1 MFIEQM
7 PRWVRWFYPHV
18 WWRKDAHQKTLYVTF
33 DDGPTPQ
40 TTPWIL
46 DQLDIL
52 GIKATFFCIGANAE
66 KHPELLQEIKDRGHA
81 IGLHGYN
88 HVRGLYKNSD
98 IYLADIERG
107 AQFIDTKLFR
117 PPHGRI
123 TPKQA
128 NILAKKYTVVLWD
141 VITRDYDASLK
152 PEQVEKIALKYTR
165 NGSIIVF
172 HDSLKA
178 QKNMQYAFPRA
189 VKQWLSEGYTFA
201 TLNDS
206 TTKQLND

>member
-1 MFIEQM
+1 MFIEQI
-7 PRWVRWFYPHV
+7 PNWIRRWYPNV
-18 WWRKDAHQKTLYVTF
+18 LWRKSPKDKTLYLTF
-33 DDGPTPQ
+33 DDGPTSEL
-40 TTPWIL
+40 TPWIL
-46 DQLDIL
+46 NQLDAL
-52 GIKATFFCIGANAE
+52 GIKATFFCIGSNAE

-88 HVRGLYKNSD
+88 HVRGLYKNTET
-98 IYLADIERG
+98 YFADIEKG

-123 TPKQA
+123 TPQQA
-128 NILAKKYTVVLWD
+128 KALAKKYIVVLWD
-141 VITRDYDASLK
+141 VITRDYNASLQ

-201 TLNDS
+201 TLND
-206 TTKQLND
+206 

>member
-7 PRWVRWFYPHV
+7 PCWVRKWYPNV
-18 WWRKDAHQKTLYVTF
+18 LWRKSPQEKTLYLTF
-33 DDGPTPQ
+33 DDGPTPEI
-40 TTPWIL
+40 TPWIL
-46 DQLDIL
+46 DQLDTL
-52 GIKATFFCIGANAE
+52 GIKATFFCIGANSQ
-66 KHPELLQEIKDRGHA
+66 KHPALLQAIQERGHA

-88 HVRGLYKNSD
+88 HVRGLYKNTEA
-98 IYLADIERG
+98 YFADIEKG
-107 AQFIDTKLFR
+107 AQYIDSTLFR

-128 NILAKKYTVVLWD
+128 KQLDKKYTVVLWD
-141 VITRDYDASLK
+141 VITRDYDASLP
-152 PEQVEKIALKYTR
+152 PEQIEKIALKYTR

-189 VKQWLSEGYTFA
+189 VKQWQSEGYQFKR
-201 TLNDS
+201 LND
-206 TTKQLND
+206 

>member
-7 PRWVRWFYPHV
+7 PCWVRKWYPNV
-18 WWRKDAHQKTLYVTF
+18 LWRKSPQEKTLYLTF
-33 DDGPTPQ
+33 DDGPTPEI
-40 TTPWIL
+40 TPWIL
-46 DQLDIL
+46 DQLDTF
-52 GIKATFFCIGANAE
+52 GIKATFFCIGANAQ
-66 KHPELLQEIKDRGHA
+66 KHPALLQAIQERGHA

-88 HVRGLYKNSD
+88 HVRGLYKNTEA
-98 IYLADIERG
+98 YFADIKKG
-107 AQFIDTKLFR
+107 AQYIDSTLFR

-128 NILAKKYTVVLWD
+128 KQLDQKYTVVLWD
-141 VITRDYDASLK
+141 VITRDYDASLP
-152 PEQVEKIALKYTR
+152 PEQIEKIALKYTR

-189 VKQWLSEGYTFA
+189 VKQWLSEGYQFKR
-201 TLNDS
+201 LND
-206 TTKQLND
+206 